1 MRGIVFVG
9 IACGLLCGAS
19 AARADYAFSGSGS
32 SGTLVNSGQTWQI
45 KPATTSTLASW
56 SSSPF
61 VYDEPDEAFAIKLT
75 FSFTGQGTL
84 DNEALAV
91 GETSGCN
98 GNPGATVFCGLSD
111 NATSQWTTD
120 YSPTL
125 DPNTIEFITSEPS
138 QYVTPSGTY
147 DVMVYFDGAAPT
159 SFTGQWFTTSFTET
173 PAPEPSTWVMLG
185 FGFAALGLL
194 RLRRAGVFGEASR
207 ADVTVAQ

>member
-98 GNPGATVFCGLSD
+98 GNPGATVFCGHEGCAVSMF
-111 NATSQWTTD
+111 
-120 YSPTL
+120 TL
-125 DPNTIEFITSEPS
+125 DEPES
-138 QYVTPSGTY
+138 IRDSGMNPEIDTDSLAVARIDMLSMSKSFP
-147 DVMVYFDGAAPT
+147 DVAVSRSSLRAQQC
-159 SFTGQWFTTSFTET
+159 S
-173 PAPEPSTWVMLG
+173 
-185 FGFAALGLL
+185 LL
-194 RLRRAGVFGEASR
+194 S
-207 ADVTVAQ
+207 